1 MELEAGLRKIK
12 MAPTRATT
20 RPGFQNGNGQ
30 VVVRDTGFASESF
43 PGQRVYHLRCVH
55 CGHEYGSN
63 GTDIA
68 KRLCPGHQGG
78 VKGEKLREA
87 GPRLFE

>member
-1 MELEAGLRKIK
+1 MEAGLRKIK
-12 MAPTRATT
+12 MAVTAVTT
-20 RPGFQNGNGQ
+20 TPGFRNGNGQ

-43 PGQRVYHLRCVH
+43 PGQRVYHQRCSQ
-55 CGHEYGSN
+55 CGQEYGSN

-78 VKGEKLREA
+78 AKGEKLRES